1 MTIPEAGRERLQAG
15 IDRARMEKKRAERAR
30 RRSAWTAAAAMI
42 VLIALPNTNVQ
53 IAHAMEN
60 IPVLGG
66 FFRLVTVRQYNYS
79 DENHDAEIE
88 LAQITYGE
96 DGEGTPVGEVAVGA
110 AAPDNADVGNAEGAG
125 QEAGVA
131 KLSEEGVQEINQDM
145 ETTVDELIRQFE
157 DTLSEEGYHGLHV
170 SQEVVTDNAQY
181 YTVKLSALETEA
193 SGYEHNQFYT
203 IDKQTG
209 NVAERADFLDAGGC
223 ELTKADHVHLTARG
237 HRQLAERMETAV
249 REILEAPEAEV
260 AEGEGGKENDEAG
273 EIVTAKEAD
282 LPRILEIYDI
292 AKAYMRANGNPNQ
305 WNGVYPDPETLRTD
319 IEKQRLYVYKRD
331 GRIHGVFMLLL
342 EEEPTY
348 AYIEDG
354 SWREEAPYGTIHRL
368 AGDGEVKGLFAK
380 CVAFCEKKVPYLR
393 ADTHFD
399 NHTMQHLLEKNGFE
413 RRGIIYLKNGDPRIA
428 YQK

>member
-1 MTIPEAGRERLQAG
+1 MKKHILCIGDSNTHGLCTDPSESADHGSRYNEEERWTCLLQKALGEEYVVIEEGQSGRTCVYE
-15 IDRARMEKKRAERAR
+15 DP
-30 RRSAWTAAAAMI
+30 AMDS
-42 VLIALPNTNVQ
+42 VNLL
-53 IAHAMEN
+53 
-60 IPVLGG
+60 PVLHALLNSHEPLDLLILMLGTNDSKVKFNTDAKKITKG
-66 FFRLVTVRQYNYS
+66 MQILVEEAKSVPCWG
-79 DENHDAEIE
+79 A
-88 LAQITYGE
+88 
-96 DGEGTPVGEVAVGA
+96 DGPKTLIVAPV
-110 AAPDNADVGNAEGAG
+110 PI
-125 QEAGVA
+125 
-131 KLSEEGVQEINQDM
+131 EEGVTYPEFAPDCV
-145 ETTVDELIRQFE
+145 ETT
-157 DTLSEEGYHGLHV
+157 
-170 SQEVVTDNAQY
+170 
-181 YTVKLSALETEA
+181 KALAREYA
-193 SGYEHNQFYT
+193 FLA
-203 IDKQTG
+203 
-209 NVAERADFLDAGGC
+209 VAEQVDFLDAGGC
-223 ELTKADHVHLTARG
+223 ELTKADHVHLTAKG

-260 AEGEGGKENDEAG
+260 AEGEGGKENDEPE

-292 AKAYMRANGNPNQ
+292 AKAYMRASGNPNQ
-305 WNGVYPDPETLRTD
+305 WNGAYPDPETLRTD
-319 IEKQRLYVYKRD
+319 MEKQRLYVYKKN

>member
-1 MTIPEAGRERLQAG
+1 MKKHILCIGDSNTHGLCTDPSENADHGSRYNEEERWTCLLQKALGEEYLVIEEGQSGRTCVYE
-15 IDRARMEKKRAERAR
+15 DP
-30 RRSAWTAAAAMI
+30 AMDS
-42 VLIALPNTNVQ
+42 VNLL
-53 IAHAMEN
+53 
-60 IPVLGG
+60 PVLHALLNSHEPLDLLILMLGTNDAKKKFG
-66 FFRLVTVRQYNYS
+66 TDAKKITKGMQILVEEAKSVPCWG
-79 DENHDAEIE
+79 A
-88 LAQITYGE
+88 
-96 DGEGTPVGEVAVGA
+96 DGPKILIVAPV
-110 AAPDNADVGNAEGAG
+110 PI
-125 QEAGVA
+125 
-131 KLSEEGVQEINQDM
+131 EEGVTYPEFAPDCV
-145 ETTVDELIRQFE
+145 ETT
-157 DTLSEEGYHGLHV
+157 
-170 SQEVVTDNAQY
+170 
-181 YTVKLSALETEA
+181 KALAREYA
-193 SGYEHNQFYT
+193 FLA
-203 IDKQTG
+203 
-209 NVAERADFLDAGGC
+209 VAEQVDFLDAGGC
-223 ELTKADHVHLTARG
+223 ELTKADHVHLTAKG

-260 AEGEGGKENDEAG
+260 AEGEGGKENDEAE

-292 AKAYMRANGNPNQ
+292 AKAYMRASGNPNQ
-305 WNGVYPDPETLRTD
+305 WNGAYPDSETLRTD
-319 IEKQRLYVYKRD
+319 MEKQRLYVYKKD

-354 SWREEAPYGTIHRL
+354 SWREETPYGTIHRL